1 MKKKFLLLFLVLAL
15 ALTAAGTAVSA
26 CAQTASAEGTQNEQN
41 CGTPAEVQ
49 EGQEPA
55 RPAPMPREG
64 EAHAARRTAV
74 SVNGCGKVTVDA
86 DAAQISFRIRALSD
100 SFKEGQKRISEMKT
114 ALFEAVRGVCEASG
128 DSAPYGDSYRPVSD
142 GNVGGYEFISVVYVK
157 IRDTAKAEEAKNAAI
172 GTGAAYMYTCYQLEN
187 ESAALSEAL
196 TLAKADAAEKA
207 KTLLDGEV
215 QLIQLKEECSW
226 HCASDEAGKITVH
239 ANVRAKYASAQA

>member
-1 MKKKFLLLFLVLAL
+1 MKKKLLLLLLVLAL

-26 CAQTASAEGTQNEQN
+26 CAQTPSTEGTQNEQN

-64 EAHAARRTAV
+64 EAHAARRTVV

-142 GNVGGYEFISVVYVK
+142 GNVGGYEFISVVCVK
-157 IRDTAKAEEAKNAAI
+157 IRDTAKAEEVKNAAI
-172 GTGAAYMYTCYQLEN
+172 GTGAAYMYICYQLEN

-226 HCASDEAGKITVH
+226 HCAADEAGKITVH
-239 ANVRAKYASAQA
+239 ANIRAKYASAQA